1 MRGSVT
7 NSAPRVAFQGELGA
21 FSEEAVVRYF
31 GASSVPLPK
40 RSFAD
45 VTAAVRSHET
55 EYGLLPIENTT
66 VGAVAAAYDQLDQP
80 NLHIVGEVIC
90 PVRHCLLAL
99 PGTSLDS
106 VRRALS
112 HPVALGQCAN
122 FFLQHPHIEPVAT
135 YDTAGAAQQVAAAGD
150 PHTAA
155 VASQRAADRYG
166 LAVLAADIHDRADN
180 QTRFLVLSPTP
191 EIPDANAAEHKTA
204 LLLETRN
211 EPGGLVNALQPFA
224 QRGLNLI
231 RLESRP
237 GAVAWTYRFFLEI
250 DASPA
255 QSPMRAALA
264 EVESKALKVRVLGD
278 FPRAMEVTP

>member
-1 MRGSVT
+1 MQQPGT
-7 NSAPRVAFQGELGA
+7 QSAAQRVAFQGELGA

-31 GASSVPLPK
+31 GANAVPLPK

-45 VTAAVRSHET
+45 VTAAVRSRET

-80 NLHIVGEVIC
+80 DLHIVGEVIC

-99 PGTSLDS
+99 PGASLND

-122 FFLQHPHIEPVAT
+122 FFLRHPGIEPVAT
-135 YDTAGAAQQVAAAGD
+135 YDTAGAAQQVAAAAD

-180 QTRFLVLSPTP
+180 QTRFLVVSRTP
-191 EIPDANAAEHKTA
+191 EIPAPAGEHKTA

-211 EPGGLVNALQPFA
+211 ESGGLVNALLPFA
-224 QRGLNLI
+224 NRGLNLI

-237 GAVAWTYRFFLEI
+237 GDVAWTYRFFLEI
-250 DASPA
+250 DGSPVE
-255 QSPMRAALA
+255 PGMRAALD
-264 EVESKALKVRVLGD
+264 EVESKALKVRVLGVFSPAVD
-278 FPRAMEVTP
+278 DAL